1 MTNTMDK
8 TKILIVDDHRV
19 VIEGIKSA
27 LEEHSEFEVVGEAPN
42 GREAVKLSQ
51 SLRPDIVIM
60 DISMP
65 DLNGIDAT
73 LQIKKLC
80 SDMQIVIFSMYAYKE
95 YVIDLFMA
103 GISAYVLK
111 DDPLSELIL
120 ALRAVKGG
128 GTYFST
134 MAQKILTSHMRT
146 LEEDK
151 KGAGGFESL
160 SLREREV
167 FQLLAEGKK
176 VKEIAG
182 KLCISPQ
189 TVESHKYNIMAKL
202 DVPSLVDIIKIAIK
216 KNLTP
221 F

>member
-1 MTNTMDK
+1 MKK
-8 TKILIVDDHRV
+8 TEILIVDDDHRV

-27 LEEHSEFEVVGEAPN
+27 LEGHSEFEVVGEALN

-73 LQIKKLC
+73 LQIKKL
-80 SDMQIVIFSMYAYKE
+80 SPDIQIVIFSLYANRE

-103 GISAYVLK
+103 GILAYVLK

-120 ALRAVKGG
+120 ELKAVCGG

-134 MAQKILTSHMRT
+134 MAPRILASHLRA
-146 LEEDK
+146 LEEEKIRD
-151 KGAGGFESL
+151 L
-160 SLREREV
+160 SRM
-167 FQLLAEGKK
+167 F
-176 VKEIAG
+176 
-182 KLCISPQ
+182 
-189 TVESHKYNIMAKL
+189 
-202 DVPSLVDIIKIAIK
+202 
-216 KNLTP
+216 
-221 F
+221 